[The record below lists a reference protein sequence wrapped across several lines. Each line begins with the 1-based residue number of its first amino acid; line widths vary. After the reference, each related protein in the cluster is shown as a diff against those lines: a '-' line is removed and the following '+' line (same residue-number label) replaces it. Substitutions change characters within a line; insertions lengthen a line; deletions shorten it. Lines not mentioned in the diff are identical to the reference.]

1 MAEGGGEEQ
10 ATDAHI
16 STPDVFISY
25 ASQDTVVADAVV
37 LALESQGL
45 KCWVAP
51 RDVTPGEFYAD
62 AIVRALNAARIFV
75 LVLTENAVTSPHVL
89 REVERTSAKRHPI
102 ISFRIGSVFLPPALE
117 YFLSASHWLDASTS
131 AIDTALPKLV
141 EAVKHLVAGPS
152 VAASAHAGDSAK
164 PIGDLSPHSPDG
176 PRPKQR
182 LSRPAVAFTAVI
194 AAIVVYLVVD
204 KLWLSKHII
213 SERPIAAEAPAAAP
227 AASAISEK
235 SVAVLPFV
243 DMSEKK
249 DQEYFSDG
257 LSEELIDKLAH
268 SADLKVIARTS
279 SFQFKGKNEDMR
291 TIGQKLGVA
300 NLLEGSVRTS
310 GKTLRVTAQL
320 IKVSDGSHVWSE
332 SYDRDMGDIFKVQD
346 EIATAVVA
354 ALQATMTRPKSSS
367 DARRENIE
375 AYNAILRG
383 RYFRRKNTKQDS
395 ERAVASFEEAIRL
408 DPNDAVAWTELA
420 STYNYRFGTSWMP
433 PREIYA
439 QARSAIDRALSINP
453 NLAEAHHLLGAL
465 EWNYSFDFAAAMA
478 QFKRAREL
486 DPNVDPAG
494 EAFLALLNGQGDQAI
509 GIFQLNVKRDPLN
522 AVILEDL
529 AYAYFARDRLLE
541 AERTLRDQLA
551 LDPSFAGAHCDL
563 GEVLLA
569 QNKTNEALAV
579 MSEEPDEASRLTC
592 LPNAMWILGRRKE
605 ADALLVEAASKYS
618 DSAAYT
624 LAASY
629 AMRNDRDQ
637 AFKWLH
643 RAYENRE
650 APVSVMMKW
659 DPLLRNLHGDSRFT
673 ALLHKLKLPE

>member
-1 MAEGGGEEQ
+1 MPEGGGEEQ

-62 AIVRALNAARIFV
+62 AIVRALNAARVFV

-89 REVERTSAKRHPI
+89 GEVERTSAKRHPI

-117 YFLSASHWLDASTS
+117 YFLSASHWLDARASG
-131 AIDTALPKLV
+131 IDTRLPKLV
-141 EAVKHLVAGPS
+141 EAVKHLVTGPS
-152 VAASAHAGDSAK
+152 VAAAAHAGDSAK
-164 PIGDLSPHSPDG
+164 PIGDLFPHSPDG

-204 KLWLSKHII
+204 NLWLSKHIT
-213 SERPIAAEAPAAAP
+213 SERPIAAETPVAAP
-227 AASAISEK
+227 APAPTASAISEK

-268 SADLKVIARTS
+268 STDLKVIARTS

-332 SYDRDMGDIFKVQD
+332 SYDRGMGDIFKVQD
-346 EIATAVVA
+346 SIAAAVVS
-354 ALQATMTRPKSSS
+354 ALQTTLGKFTSSQDKSP
-367 DARRENIE
+367 NIE
-375 AYNAILRG
+375 AYNALLRA
-383 RYFRRKNTKQDS
+383 RYFYNKQTTKDL
-395 ERAVASFEEAIRL
+395 ERAIAELEEAIRL
-408 DPNDAVAWTELA
+408 EPRYAAAWVEIAAAYNSLGIGGTIPPKQAYAEARKAVD
-420 STYNYRFGTSWMP
+420 
-433 PREIYA
+433 
-439 QARSAIDRALSINP
+439 QALAIDP
-453 NLAEAHHLLGAL
+453 NLAAAHGMLGTL
-465 EWNYSFDFAAAMA
+465 EWNYNRDFEAAEREYS
-478 QFKRAREL
+478 RARDL
-486 DPNVDPAG
+486 DPNPAK
-494 EAFLALLNGQGDQAI
+494 
-509 GIFQLNVKRDPLN
+509 V
-522 AVILEDL
+522 
-529 AYAYFARDRLLE
+529 
-541 AERTLRDQLA
+541 LR
-551 LDPSFAGAHCDL
+551 
-563 GEVLLA
+563 
-569 QNKTNEALAV
+569 
-579 MSEEPDEASRLTC
+579 
-592 LPNAMWILGRRKE
+592 
-605 ADALLVEAASKYS
+605 
-618 DSAAYT
+618 
-624 LAASY
+624 
-629 AMRNDRDQ
+629 
-637 AFKWLH
+637 
-643 RAYENRE
+643 YE
-650 APVSVMMKW
+650 
-659 DPLLRNLHGDSRFT
+659 GFT
-673 ALLHKLKLPE
+673 ALAYGQIDKAIRTFQK